1 MSLEIILATEEK
13 TPIYKQLVGQF
24 EDAIR
29 SGKLKPGEQVPSMN
43 EFAAK
48 FNISKETVKKVYGI
62 LRDRDLL
69 IPRQGK
75 GFYVAEA
82 SNISKPRILVLFDKL
97 SIYKEVLYYSLVEEL
112 GENADITILTHNQ
125 NLELFTYYLDT
136 YLDRFDYY
144 VISPHFPLDE
154 KSQAVAVK
162 LLSRIPNR
170 KLIMVDHWL
179 EAVPGNYSA
188 VYQDFENDI
197 YDGLKQGLD
206 KLKTVSLL
214 NIITL
219 SSSLYGA
226 IVSRGVERFCTENG
240 IAFKFMESAP
250 EEINP
255 NEAFLILSSQ
265 LESGLAALAR
275 KIKARNLEVGKD
287 VFIISYNEFD
297 LCEVVMNGL
306 TTVSTD
312 FKQMGQVVAELIL
325 NRTISKVHC
334 DFTMT
339 RRASF

>member
-1 MSLEIILATEEK
+1 MYYDKNWKGVGNKLFASYYRIIPTLADINFRKQFKDYYITGELQAEGEFLTIDKYDDSKSIFDGEIT
-13 TPIYKQLVGQF
+13 IYKKDGLISSHQF
-24 EDAIR
+24 FKE
-29 SGKLKPGEQVPSMN
+29 GKLHGICTEFSEDGNLCVQIEYSNGEP
-43 EFAAK
+43 
-48 FNISKETVKKVYGI
+48 
-62 LRDRDLL
+62 
-69 IPRQGK
+69 
-75 GFYVAEA
+75 
-82 SNISKPRILVLFDKL
+82 
-97 SIYKEVLYYSLVEEL
+97 LY
-112 GENADITILTHNQ
+112 
-125 NLELFTYYLDT
+125 
-136 YLDRFDYY
+136 DYY

-154 KSQAVAVK
+154 KSQHQALK
-162 LLSRIPNR
+162 LISRVPNR
-170 KLIMVDHWL
+170 KLIMVDHWMQDYS
-179 EAVPGNYSA
+179 GNYGA

-197 YDGLKQGLD
+197 YDGLKQGLY

-312 FKQMGQVVAELIL
+312 FKQMGQAVAELIL

>member
-1 MSLEIILATEEK
+1 MNIEITIDTASK
-13 TPIYKQLVGQF
+13 MPIYKQLVDQF
-24 EDAIR
+24 EDSIR
-29 SGKLKPGEQVPSMN
+29 AGKLKAGEQIPSMN
-43 EFAAK
+43 DFSSQMG
-48 FNISKETVKKVYGI
+48 ISKETVKKTYGI
-62 LRDRDLL
+62 LREKGL
-69 IPRQGK
+69 IVPQQGK
-75 GFYVAEA
+75 GFYVAELEK
-82 SNISKPRILVLFDKL
+82 NVKPRVLVLFDKL
-97 SIYKEVLYYSLVEEL
+97 SVYKEVLFNSLAEKLGDSAEL
-112 GENADITILTHNQ
+112 TILTHNQ
-125 NLELFTYYLDT
+125 SLELFSYYLDT

-144 VISPHFPLDE
+144 VIAPHFPLDDR
-154 KSQAVAVK
+154 SQAMAAK
-162 LLSRIPNR
+162 LISRVPNR

-179 EAVPGNYSA
+179 QHHPGNYGV

-226 IVSRGVERFCTENG
+226 IVSRGVERFCIENG

-325 NRTISKVHC
+325 KRTISKVHC